1 MFDILHI
8 IFFGLLN
15 LFVGILI
22 GMIIESMIGSDKE

>member
-15 LFVGILI
+15 LFAGILI
-22 GMIIESMIGSDKE
+22 GMIIESIIRR